1 MRPLPFT
8 VPNGL
13 PRGSVPK
20 GVGLKEIDMAV
31 YGNAYQWGGYPLPTA
46 PIPRYNGR
54 AWFVD
59 GTNGLDGN
67 SGRSPKNAF
76 ASIGAAVDNVDLQEG
91 DVIYVFP
98 KVLAA
103 TDTDPGNYAET
114 FTIDTPQIALVGIGA
129 GAMQGAIPQVKIGA
143 GSTAMCTVS
152 APGVTIQGI
161 GFNGGDSTGGGII
174 LHDDGG
180 STAAA
185 FGTIIR
191 GCHFKNCKYHATQGT
206 TGGAI
211 YWADHGGA
219 WQILIEGNEF
229 YKNVSDIVLRAGAA
243 VIPQDITIRGNRFS
257 GPAASVTS
265 NIYTGGSGINGLYIY
280 DNIFP
285 CWPALSSGD
294 VNKPVS
300 LTGSVGILSGN
311 RFGTTTAKTFGAGGD
326 AVVPTTMLM
335 AANYYEVAIGD
346 TNYQAGQI
354 GRT

>member
-1 MRPLPFT
+1 
-8 VPNGL
+8 
-13 PRGSVPK
+13 
-20 GVGLKEIDMAV
+20 MAV

-76 ASIGAAVDNVDLQEG
+76 ASIGQAVEDNADLQEG

-98 KVLAA
+98 KIMAV
-103 TDTDPGNYAET
+103 TDTDPGSYAET
-114 FTIDTPQIALVGIGA
+114 FIIDTPQIALVGIGA

-152 APGVTIQGI
+152 APGVTIHGI
-161 GFNGGDSTGGGII
+161 GFNGASSTGGGIL

-180 STAAA
+180 ATSAA

-191 GCHFKNCKYHATQGT
+191 GCHFKNCKAHATQGT
-206 TGGAI
+206 VGGAI
-211 YWADHGGA
+211 YWSDHGGA
-219 WQILIEGNEF
+219 WQILVEGNEF
-229 YKNVSDIVLRAGAA
+229 YKNVSDIVLRSGAA
-243 VIPQDITIRGNRFS
+243 VIPQDVTIRGNRFS

-265 NIYTGGSGINGLYIY
+265 NIYTGGAGINGLYIY

-285 CWPALSSGD
+285 EFPNLSGGNI
-294 VNKPVS
+294 NKFCDLGS
-300 LTGSVGILSGN
+300 SVGIMAN
-311 RFGTTTAKTFGAGGD
+311 NFFGSASKNFGAASD
-326 AVVPTTMLM
+326 SIVPTTMLLVH
-335 AANYYEVAIGD
+335 NYSED
-346 TNYQAGQI
+346 HLEP
-354 GRT
+354 RT